1 MTGQK
6 GKNERSLTAQKALDK
21 KAANTAPK
29 PSCVEGRLSFKS
41 EPWYGAA
48 WSKYSVSQNYK
59 QEAQARQDIP
69 TEGMDE

>member
-1 MTGQK
+1 LTGQK
-6 GKNERSLTAQKALDK
+6 GKNERSLTAHKALDK

-29 PSCVEGRLSFKS
+29 PSRVEGRLSFKS

-59 QEAQARQDIP
+59 QGAQARQDIP

>member
-1 MTGQK
+1 LTGQK
-6 GKNERSLTAQKALDK
+6 GKNEQSLNAGEASIK
-21 KAANTAPK
+21 KAAHTTPK
-29 PSCVEGRLSFKS
+29 PSRVEGRLSFKS

-48 WSKYSVSQNYK
+48 WSKFSVSQNYK

>member
-1 MTGQK
+1 LTGQK
-6 GKNERSLTAQKALDK
+6 GKNEQSLNAGEASIK
-21 KAANTAPK
+21 KAAHTTPK
-29 PSCVEGRLSFKS
+29 PSRVEGRLSFKS

>member
-6 GKNERSLTAQKALDK
+6 GKNEQSLNAGEASIK
-21 KAANTAPK
+21 KAAHTTPK
-29 PSCVEGRLSFKS
+29 PSRVEGRLSFKS